1 MNTEIAR
8 QQMIEQQ
15 VRAWDVFDPDVLA
28 VLAEVPR
35 ERFVPREFRALAFSD
50 TRIPIGYGQTMMTP
64 TLEGRILQAL
74 ELDRTQKILEIGTGS
89 GFLTACLA
97 TLSAHV
103 TSVEIFEPLSKQAG
117 DRLADAGIANIDL
130 HCMDGTA
137 ELPPGRYDANVLTG
151 SVHRFDPRYVEALG
165 AGGRLFVIVGDPPIM
180 DGRLLRRID
189 DSNWASESLFET
201 CLAPLIN
208 AGRPPQFVF

>member
-8 QQMIEQQ
+8 QQMIEPQ

-137 ELPPGRYDANVLTG
+137 ELPPGRYDAIVLTG

>member
-35 ERFVPREFRALAFSD
+35 ERFIPREFRALAFSD

-137 ELPPGRYDANVLTG
+137 ELPPGRYDAIVLTG

>member
-137 ELPPGRYDANVLTG
+137 ELPPGRYDAIVLTG
-151 SVHRFDPRYVEALG
+151 SVHRFDPRYFEALG

>member
-1 MNTEIAR
+1 
-8 QQMIEQQ
+8 
-15 VRAWDVFDPDVLA
+15 VLA
-28 VLAEVPR
+28 VLADVPR
-35 ERFVPREFRALAFSD
+35 ERFVPQAFRALAFSES
-50 TRIPIGYGQTMMTP
+50 RIPLGYGQTMMTP

-74 ELDRTQKILEIGTGS
+74 ELDRTQKVLEIGTGS

-103 TSVEIFEPLSKQAG
+103 TSVEIFAALSKQAG

-137 ELPPGRYDANVLTG
+137 ELPPGRYDAIVLTG

>member
-15 VRAWDVFDPDVLA
+15 VRAWNVFDPDVLA
-28 VLAEVPR
+28 VLAQIPR
-35 ERFVPREFRALAFSD
+35 EKFVPQAFRALAFSD

-103 TSVEIFEPLSKQAG
+103 TSVEIFDALSKQAG

-137 ELPPGRYDANVLTG
+137 QLPPGRYDAIVLTG

-165 AGGRLFVIVGDPPIM
+165 AGGRLFVVVGDPPIM
-180 DGRLLRRID
+180 DARLLRRTA
-189 DSNWASESLFET
+189 DSDWASESLFET
-201 CLAPLIN
+201 CLPPLIN

>member
-15 VRAWDVFDPDVLA
+15 VRAWNVFDPDVLA
-28 VLAEVPR
+28 VLAQIPR
-35 ERFVPREFRALAFSD
+35 EKFVPQAFRALAFSD

-74 ELDRTQKILEIGTGS
+74 ELDRTQKILEVGTGS

-103 TSVEIFEPLSKQAG
+103 TSVEIFEALSKQAG

-137 ELPPGRYDANVLTG
+137 QLPPGRYDAIVVTG
-151 SVHRFDPRYVEALG
+151 SIHRFDPRYVEALG
-165 AGGRLFVIVGDPPIM
+165 AGGRLFVVVGDPPIM
-180 DGRLLRRID
+180 DARLLRRTA
-189 DSNWASESLFET
+189 DSDWASESLFET

>member
-137 ELPPGRYDANVLTG
+137 ELPPGRYDAIVLTG